1 MGKMKKRMC
10 GDLFHLNPNIYDSTF
25 VSGLSNNNTYY
36 MYLNIFTRILMNRFR
51 WKDLPNTC
59 SEEMLEKSLCQQGKA
74 LFFFD
79 EKIGFLT
86 LPFTDSGR
94 LNIYGNPVRRI
105 AYSPYANY
113 RYECNGE
120 NSVIIYNNYMRMT
133 EFLIANSFALRIA
146 NTQRICDVNMSGQK
160 KMKIVACDESKR
172 LSYKNLMK
180 DYDGNEPLVFGSSSL
195 DIDDFKT
202 LEFNTDDSF
211 LSIDEYKKKLFHEFL
226 TFIGVNNTDF
236 EKGERLVTNEVDSNN
251 EIISMM
257 KTDGLEMRQKAC
269 DSINKKFDLNIT
281 VQWNP
286 DIQKFSSQ
294 LMNQTNNEGGES
306 NE

>member
-1 MGKMKKRMC
+1 MGRKKRIGC
-10 GDLFHLNPNIYDSTF
+10 GDLFHLDPNVYDSTF
-25 VSGLSNNNTYY
+25 VTGITNNTTYY

-59 SEEMLEKSLCQQGKA
+59 NEEILEKSLCQQGKA

-94 LNIYGNPVRRI
+94 LNIYGNPVRRV

-113 RYECNGE
+113 RHECNGK

-133 EFLIANSFALRIA
+133 EFLIAHSFALRIA
-146 NTQRICDVNMSGQK
+146 NTQRVCDVNMSGQK
-160 KMKIVACDESKR
+160 KMKIIVCDESKR
-172 LSYKNLMK
+172 LSYRNVMKN
-180 DYDGNEPLVFGSSSL
+180 YDGNEPMLFGSSSL

-202 LEFNTDDSF
+202 LEFDTDDSF
-211 LSIDEYKKKLFHEFL
+211 LSINEYKKQLFHEFL
-226 TFIGVNNTDF
+226 TFIGINNTDY
-236 EKGERLVTNEVDSNN
+236 EKSERLVKNEVDSNN
-251 EIISMM
+251 ELIGMM
-257 KTDGLEMRQKAC
+257 KTDGLEMRKKAC
-269 DSINKKFDLNIT
+269 DTINKKFNLSLDVN
-281 VQWNP
+281 WNP
-286 DIQKFSSQ
+286 DIKKLVTQT
-294 LMNQTNNEGGES
+294 MNQIESKGGGE